1 MYRNVESLY
10 STNITNETNVTL
22 YVNYISIKN
31 HFVLKEEKLE
41 L

>member
-22 YVNYISIKN
+22 YVNYILIKN
-31 HFVLKEEKLE
+31 KNVN
-41 L
+41 